1 MPAVFIVSLSFVA
14 NLYIVTALSRYA
26 PRMVPPQSML
36 NTGGL
41 TKTNGTTTVSSS
53 PCACETASPLWVPPS
68 RTTGKCVFIDLGAA
82 NGNSFEEFL
91 NNKYGPVANC
101 ASWEARL
108 VEANPLF
115 DEPLKSVEAK
125 YPGQVHASFST
136 AAYMCE
142 AQTSF
147 FLDTVNVDKNFWGS
161 SLSSTHAD
169 VQASGK
175 VKVTVPTINLN
186 RLLYESTIPAD
197 WVIVKMDIEGAEW
210 DILPCM
216 AQSLSSSTVD
226 ALYMEVHP
234 ASWGMIGTTEQGLEA
249 AKQVLMAKGVQI
261 PSYFSET

>member
-1 MPAVFIVSLSFVA
+1 MFAHVLVA
-14 NLYIVTALSRYA
+14 SVAIVTAL
-26 PRMVPPQSML
+26 PRNPTRVAPPQTFL
-36 NTGGL
+36 HTGSA
-41 TKTNGTTTVSSS
+41 TVNATRSQP
-53 PCACETASPLWVPPS
+53 PCGCDPDDVWKPPS
-68 RTTGKCVFIDLGAA
+68 RTAGKCVFIDLGAA

-101 ASWEARL
+101 ADWEAVL

-115 DEPLKSVEAK
+115 DEPLKSVQAK
-125 YPGQVHASFST
+125 YPGKVQALFST

-147 FLDTVNVDKNFWGS
+147 YLDTVNVQQNFWGS
-161 SLSSTHAD
+161 SLSSSHAD

-186 RLLYESTIPAD
+186 RLVYETTIPAD

-210 DILPCM
+210 DIVPCL
-216 AQSLSSSTVD
+216 AQSAAASKVD

-234 ASWGMIGTTEQGLEA
+234 ASWGMVGTTEQGLSD
-249 AKQVLMAKGVQI
+249 AKHVLLAKGVQI
-261 PSYFSET
+261 PDYFSETL

>member
-1 MPAVFIVSLSFVA
+1 MFSLSLAAQLCTVGS
-14 NLYIVTALSRYA
+14 LWQGA
-26 PRMVPPQSML
+26 PRVVPPQAMFRA
-36 NTGGL
+36 GGVA
-41 TKTNGTTTVSSS
+41 TTNASTATTSS
-53 PCACETASPLWVPPS
+53 PCGCEDVSPLWVPPS

-91 NNKYGPVANC
+91 NNKFGPVANC
-101 ASWEARL
+101 ARWEARL

-115 DEPLKSVEAK
+115 DQPLKALQAK

-147 FLDTVNVDKNFWGS
+147 FLDTVNAEKNFWGS
-161 SLSSTHAD
+161 SLSSSHAD

-186 RLLYESTIPAD
+186 RLLYETTIPAD

-210 DILPCM
+210 DVLPCM
-216 AQSLSSSTVD
+216 AHSSASSNVD

-234 ASWGMIGTTEQGLEA
+234 SSWGMIGTTPEGLTA

-261 PSYFSET
+261 PQYFSET